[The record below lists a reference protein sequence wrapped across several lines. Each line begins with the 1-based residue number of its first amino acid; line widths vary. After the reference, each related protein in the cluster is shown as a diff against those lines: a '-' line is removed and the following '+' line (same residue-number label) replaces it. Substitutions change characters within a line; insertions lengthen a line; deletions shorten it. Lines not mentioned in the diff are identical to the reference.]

1 MSGPR
6 MASAAPPVQ
15 RDQDRLGPA
24 YSSCGPGAATPRHPV
39 HSANTRR
46 SKQRLHSPRAQTS
59 TTAQQHVM
67 RYVLNIMRTSA
78 SPAVSMSPLSLARG
92 QLGVGA
98 SEGGVVG
105 RPPGQGGIAGSC
117 SSATPQPPSCGLLV
131 VLETKV
137 IRMFPKVSQSR
148 RRPLLGPSP
157 G

>member
-1 MSGPR
+1 MALRIFAVCIIWPCFWPR
-6 MASAAPPVQ
+6 MPSAAPPVQ

-46 SKQRLHSPRAQTS
+46 SKQQLYSPHAQTS

-78 SPAVSMSPLSLARG
+78 SVSMSPLSTMARG

-98 SEGGVVG
+98 SEGGLVG

-117 SSATPQPPSCGLLV
+117 SSATTQPPSC
-131 VLETKV
+131 
-137 IRMFPKVSQSR
+137 SQ
-148 RRPLLGPSP
+148 P
-157 G
+157 GAGAGAVNGD